1 MKYTNGKQ
9 VFDLTDSAH
18 IDCFRAKGWT
28 IVDEIIDESADKA
41 QKITV
46 SDVQIKKT
54 SKK

>member
-18 IDCFRAKGWT
+18 IDCFKAKGWT
-28 IVDEIIDESADKA
+28 IVDEAADKA
-41 QKITV
+41 QKIAT
-46 SDVQIKKT
+46 SDAQIKKT

>member
-18 IDCFRAKGWT
+18 IDCFKAKGWK
-28 IVDEIIDESADKA
+28 VFDEVADKA

>member
-18 IDCFRAKGWT
+18 IDCFKAKGWLP
-28 IVDEIIDESADKA
+28 IDETADKA
-41 QKITV
+41 RKITV
-46 SDVQIKKT
+46 SDVQVKKT

>member
-28 IVDEIIDESADKA
+28 LVDEAAEKE

-46 SDVQIKKT
+46 SDVQVKKT

>member
-18 IDCFRAKGWT
+18 IDCFKAKGWT
-28 IVDEIIDESADKA
+28 LVAETADKA

-46 SDVQIKKT
+46 SDVQVKKT